1 MSDNDYFEQ
10 IEDIEDTKPTKKG
23 RKLTEEQKKINI
35 DNLKRGREKAL
46 ENRKKKAELK
56 KLQKLETEIDLNNK
70 LKTLKQKVAKTDE
83 KQQVEKKPED
93 NDVLLQLNELKKE
106 LQHLKSLKVEQPI
119 KPIEP
124 VKPVEEPI
132 KQIEQPIKQVEVIK
146 QVEPIKPKVNN
157 FMHSRF
163 TSSLYNV

>member
-23 RKLTEEQKKINI
+23 RKLSEEQKRINI
-35 DNLKRGREKAL
+35 DNLRRGREKAL

-56 KLQKLETEIDLNNK
+56 KLQKLETAIDLDNK
-70 LKTLKQKVAKTDE
+70 LKTLKQKVVKTE
-83 KQQVEKKPED
+83 EITKVEKKPED

-106 LQHLKSLKVEQPI
+106 LQHLRSLKVEQPI

-124 VKPVEEPI
+124 DKPV
-132 KQIEQPIKQVEVIK
+132 EQPIKAVETVK
-146 QVEPIKPKVNN
+146 AVEQPIKPKINN